1 MRKPLFIAAF
11 TFVLIS
17 CNTHI
22 PDKFAQMDVLPSIYP
37 DYTDVTVPSNIAPL
51 NFRIDC
57 PGNEFVT
64 RFSASGNEIVLK
76 GRKTDMPL
84 KKWSTLTDDGTDIKV
99 EVFVLDEGN
108 WKAYK
113 PFQIH
118 LAEPIDQY
126 ISYRLIPPSAVAYE
140 QLTINQRD
148 LTNFNEDVIYS
159 NALVQKGSQG
169 QCINCHHYR
178 NYRTDNMQFHARQYK
193 GGTILVTD
201 GQLRKI
207 NLKTDST
214 LSAGVYPA
222 WHPTHDFIAYSTNI
236 TKQSFQLSD
245 ANRTEVYDF
254 ESDLILFDI
263 NDNSVSIIE
272 NDSDEFECFPAWAP
286 DGRTLYYVSA
296 HYEVPDGVNREDL
309 IIADHKN
316 IRYDL
321 YSKPFDP
328 DTRTWGPSQKILDAS
343 SVGMSVTLPRVSP
356 DGRYLMFTMGE
367 YGVFHIWHKDS
378 DLYLMDL
385 SNDMIR
391 NLFEINSNNVESY
404 HSWSSNGKWVIFS
417 SRREDG
423 GFTRFYLAHH
433 DGAGNFAKPFALPQR
448 DPDFS
453 EQFLRSYNIPEFMIE
468 PVRISAH
475 TFSRF
480 IRKNDAQPVSFTQK
494 REDGTA
500 IQ

>member
-1 MRKPLFIAAF
+1 M
-11 TFVLIS
+11 
-17 CNTHI
+17 
-22 PDKFAQMDVLPSIYP
+22 
-37 DYTDVTVPSNIAPL
+37 
-51 NFRIDC
+51 
-57 PGNEFVT
+57 
-64 RFSASGNEIVLK
+64 
-76 GRKTDMPL
+76 
-84 KKWSTLTDDGTDIKV
+84 
-99 EVFVLDEGN
+99 
-108 WKAYK
+108 
-113 PFQIH
+113 
-118 LAEPIDQY
+118 
-126 ISYRLIPPSAVAYE
+126 
-140 QLTINQRD
+140 
-148 LTNFNEDVIYS
+148 
-159 NALVQKGSQG
+159 
-169 QCINCHHYR
+169 
-178 NYRTDNMQFHARQYK
+178 
-193 GGTILVTD
+193 
-201 GQLRKI
+201 
-207 NLKTDST
+207 
-214 LSAGVYPA
+214 
-222 WHPTHDFIAYSTNI
+222 
-236 TKQSFQLSD
+236 
-245 ANRTEVYDF
+245 
-254 ESDLILFDI
+254 
-263 NDNSVSIIE
+263 
-272 NDSDEFECFPAWAP
+272 
-286 DGRTLYYVSA
+286 
-296 HYEVPDGVNREDL
+296 

-343 SVGMSVTLPRVSP
+343 SVGMGVTLPRVSP

-494 REDGTA
+494 REGGTA

>member
-1 MRKPLFIAAF
+1 MRKSIFITAVALVLTSCSTRIPTDF
-11 TFVLIS
+11 T
-17 CNTHI
+17 
-22 PDKFAQMDVLPSIYP
+22 QMAVLPSVCP
-37 DYTDVTVPSNIAPL
+37 DYADVTVPSNIAPL

-57 PGNEFVT
+57 PGDEFVT
-64 RFSASGNEIVLK
+64 RFSAEGVEVTLK
-76 GRKTDMPL
+76 GKKTDMPL
-84 KKWSTLTDDGTDIKV
+84 KQWSALTGSGADIRV
-99 EVFVLDEGN
+99 EVFAREKDG

-118 LAEPIDQY
+118 TAEPIDQY

-140 QLTINQRD
+140 RLTINQRD
-148 LTNFNEDVIYS
+148 LTSFREKVICS

-201 GQLRKI
+201 GKLRKI

-222 WHPTHDFIAYSTNI
+222 WHPTHDYIAYSTNV

-245 ANRTEVYDF
+245 PNRTEVYDF

-272 NDSDEFECFPAWAP
+272 NDPDEFECFPAWAP

-296 HYEVPDGVNREDL
+296 HYEIPADMNREDV
-309 IIADHKN
+309 IITDHKN

-321 YSKPFDP
+321 YSKAFDP
-328 DTRTWGPSQKILDAS
+328 DTRTWGPSVKILDAS
-343 SVGMSVTLPRVSP
+343 SAGMSVTLPRVSP

-367 YGVFHIWHKDS
+367 YGVFHIWHRDS

-385 SNDMIR
+385 SNGMIR
-391 NLFEINSNNVESY
+391 NLFEINSDNVESY
-404 HSWSSNGKWVIFS
+404 HSWSSNGRWVIFS

-423 GFTRFYLAHH
+423 GYTRFYIAHH
-433 DGAGNFAKPFALPQR
+433 NGDGSFTKPFALPQR

-494 REDGTA
+494 RE
-500 IQ
+500 